1 MTLALTTSAKLP
13 FGFEPRVLINYSKRD
28 LLCHCRFTGRARSLY
43 RLVPIACSIK
53 ASTGKHIDYLT
64 KFSSYLHNLAGQIL
78 DASPQAIKEFPWEK
92 AKLMVEERLLVVGKN
107 ALTSSLIA
115 LLIFSSVYDALMA
128 VFAGRELLVPLG
140 LFIGVL
146 LADLLNEFCQELFE
160 SNVKGGN
167 NMKEV
172 WGIGLFFATLRF
184 IYLRFRIP
192 GWVLF
197 CHIGN
202 GGLMQI
208 LWLAKEMKQ
217 AKIIQNKEEV
227 DALQLT
233 GD

>member
-1 MTLALTTSAKLP
+1 MTLVLTTSAKLP
-13 FGFEPRVLINYSKRD
+13 FAFEPRVSINYSKRD
-28 LLCHCRFTGRARSLY
+28 LLCHSFSGRARSLY
-43 RLVPIACSIK
+43 RVVPIACSIK

-78 DASPQAIKEFPWEK
+78 EASPEAIKEFPWEK

-107 ALTSSLIA
+107 ALTWSLVA
-115 LLIFSSVYDALMA
+115 VLIFSLVYDGLMA
-128 VFAGRELLVPLG
+128 VFAGRELVVPLG

-146 LADLLNEFCQELFE
+146 LADLFNEFCRELFE
-160 SNVKGGN
+160 SKGGN
-167 NMKEV
+167 NMQEV
-172 WGIGLFFATLRF
+172 WGIGLFFVTLRF

-227 DALQLT
+227 DALQPT